1 MDLTIEE
8 RLAELGIEIV
18 VPPAAVAN
26 YSPSVVIGDLLFISG
41 QIPLKDGAV
50 VYQGLLGNDVDIE
63 TGQAAARLCAVN
75 VLLQAKAAVGDLERL
90 KRCVRLGGFVASS
103 SEFTDHAAVM
113 NGASDLMV
121 EAMGERGKHCRA
133 AVGCSSLPL
142 GSSVEVE
149 ALFQLER

>member
-1 MDLTIEE
+1 MQ
-8 RLAELGIEIV
+8 AKV
-18 VPPAAVAN
+18 VL
-26 YSPSVVIGDLLFISG
+26 GDLGRI
-41 QIPLKDGAV
+41 
-50 VYQGLLGNDVDIE
+50 
-63 TGQAAARLCAVN
+63 
-75 VLLQAKAAVGDLERL
+75 
-90 KRCVRLGGFVASS
+90 KRCIRLGGFVAST

-142 GSSVEVE
+142 GSAVEVE